1 MNFKRSKQ
9 DNEIKIDLTAMVDVV
24 FLLIIFFLVTTT
36 FQRDRAIEINMTK
49 SEGEKRKETPKE
61 VSITLD
67 SKGELYI
74 DGFKVTASEFSN
86 RVKNFDKNSSI
97 IIKAD
102 ESSAYRDIM
111 KIMDTLY
118 QNEIFQM
125 NFITE

>member
-9 DNEIKIDLTAMVDVV
+9 DNEIKIDLTPMVDVV

-36 FQRDRAIEINMTK
+36 FQRNRSIEINMAK
-49 SEGEKRKETPKE
+49 SQGERKKETPTE

-74 DGFKVTASEFSN
+74 DGFKVTTSEFDS

-97 IIKAD
+97 LIKAD